1 MNLLG
6 KIKSIGALMLGL
18 TLLFS
23 CEKNGDFGFGSDDVS
38 PVEFSVETV
47 GTSSSVV
54 LLDSISSTNLGVGF
68 IGNIDDPD
76 VGKVKATT
84 YAKMELNEDDLN
96 SISEE
101 AILDSVKLS
110 IKFGYLYKDF
120 AKTVRLK
127 VSLLS
132 EQIEDTLHI
141 TTNSTAISNELVAAG
156 NILIDELD
164 SVYTIDLNMAFASRL
179 FEIMRDE
186 GPEVASQE
194 AFEAAF
200 PGLAFQTEDNS
211 SNAYG
216 IVLDPES
223 SMIDFYYSEVSSTG
237 AVNVPSTHKITLGDL
252 THYFGLE
259 LDRSGTALEGLSNT
273 NEEYSPSSG
282 LRYIQAGAGIVT
294 KIDLSELE
302 TFANL
307 KPEAIV
313 NTAQVSIGPI
323 EEPVDGVTPPTRLL
337 LLLTD
342 SGNRVIRDGQ
352 NFRAIQQDGS
362 NPIGSETP
370 LILLYDEDSKTYT
383 GSITSFVGYYFSD
396 VFRRNQFF
404 IAPPSVNGEL
414 GNVVFRPEDF
424 KLKVFYS
431 ELK

>member
-6 KIKSIGALMLGL
+6 KIKSIGALILGL

-23 CEKNGDFGFGSDDVS
+23 CEKNGDFGFGSDDIS

-47 GTSSSVV
+47 GTNSSVV

-76 VGKVKATT
+76 VGKVKATS
-84 YAKMELNEDDLN
+84 YAQMKLNVSDLN
-96 SISEE
+96 DISEE

-120 AKTVRLK
+120 AKTARLK

-132 EQIEDTLHI
+132 EQIKDTLHI
-141 TTNSTAISNELVAAG
+141 TTNSTAISNELVASG

-164 SVYTIDLNMAFASRL
+164 SVYTINVDMDFANEL
-179 FEIMRDE
+179 FELMRN
-186 GPEVASQE
+186 GSPAVATQE
-194 AFEAAF
+194 AFEAAY
-200 PGLAFQTEDNS
+200 PGLAFQTEDNA

-216 IVLDPES
+216 IVLKPES

-237 AVNVPSTHKITLGDL
+237 AVNVPATHKITIGEL
-252 THYFGLE
+252 THYYGLE
-259 LDRSGTALEGLSNT
+259 LDRSGTALEGLTTT
-273 NEEYSPSSG
+273 NQEYSPSSG
-282 LRYIQAGAGIVT
+282 LRYIQAGAGILT
-294 KIDLSELE
+294 KINLSELQ

-307 KPEAIV
+307 KPNVIV

-323 EEPVDGVTPPTRLL
+323 DDPVNGVTPPTRLL

-342 SGNRVIRDGQ
+342 SGNRVIRDGD

-362 NPIGSETP
+362 NPIGSGTP
-370 LILLYDEDSKTYT
+370 LTLLYDEDSKTYT
-383 GSITSFVGYYFSD
+383 GSITSFIGYYFSD

-414 GNVVFRPEDF
+414 GNLVFRPEDF

>member
-6 KIKSIGALMLGL
+6 KIKSIGALFLGL

-38 PVEFSVETV
+38 PVEFSVESV
-47 GTSSSVV
+47 GTTSSVV

-76 VGKVKATT
+76 VGKLKATS
-84 YAKMELNEDDLN
+84 YAKMELNVSDIKD
-96 SISEE
+96 ISEE

-120 AKTVRLK
+120 AKTARLK

-141 TTNSTAISNELVAAG
+141 TTNSTAISNQLVVSG

-164 SVYTIDLNMAFASRL
+164 SIYTIDVNMDFAEEL
-179 FEIMRDE
+179 FELMRNKS
-186 GPEVASQE
+186 PEVATQE
-194 AFEAAF
+194 AFETAF
-200 PGLAFQTEDNS
+200 PGLAFQTQDNS

-216 IVLDPES
+216 IVLEPES
-223 SMIDFYYSEVSSTG
+223 SKIDFYYSEVSSTG
-237 AVNVPSTHKITLGDL
+237 AVNVPATHQITIGDL
-252 THYFGLE
+252 THYYGLE
-259 LDRSGTALEGLSNT
+259 LDRSGTALEGLTTT
-273 NEEYSPSSG
+273 NQEYSPSSG
-282 LRYIQAGAGIVT
+282 LRYIQAGAGVVT
-294 KIDLSELE
+294 KINFSELE

-307 KPEAIV
+307 KPDVIV
-313 NTAQVSIGPI
+313 NTAQVTIGPI

-342 SGNRVIRDGQ
+342 SGNKAIRDGQ
-352 NFRAIQQDGS
+352 NFRAIQQDGA
-362 NPIGSETP
+362 NPIGSGTP
-370 LILLYDEDSKTYT
+370 LLLLYDDETKIYT
-383 GSITSFVGYYFSD
+383 GSITSFVGYYISD

-404 IAPPSVNGEL
+404 IAPPSINGEL
-414 GNVVFRPEDF
+414 GSLVFRPEDF

>member
-1 MNLLG
+1 MG

-23 CEKNGDFGFGSDDVS
+23 CEKNGDFGFGSDDIS

-76 VGKVKATT
+76 FGKVKATS
-84 YAKMELNEDDLN
+84 YAQMKLNVDDLN
-96 SISEE
+96 DISEE

-120 AKTVRLK
+120 AKTARLK

-132 EQIEDTLHI
+132 EQIKDTLHI
-141 TTNSTAISNELVAAG
+141 TTNSTAISNELVASG

-164 SVYTIDLNMAFASRL
+164 SVYTINVNIDFANEL
-179 FEIMRDE
+179 FELMRN
-186 GPEVASQE
+186 GSPQVATQE
-194 AFEAAF
+194 AFESAF

-211 SNAYG
+211 SNAFG
-216 IVLDPES
+216 IVLEPES

-237 AVNVPSTHKITLGDL
+237 TVNVPATHKITIGEL
-252 THYFGLE
+252 THYYGLE
-259 LDRSGTALEGLSNT
+259 FDRSGTALEGMATT
-273 NEEYSPSSG
+273 NQEYSPSSG

-294 KIDLSELE
+294 KINLSELQ

-307 KPEAIV
+307 KPDVIV

-323 EEPVDGVTPPTRLL
+323 DEPVDGVTPPTRLL

-342 SGNRVIRDGQ
+342 SGNRVIRDGE

-362 NPIGSETP
+362 NPIGSGTA
-370 LILLYDEDSKTYT
+370 LTLLYDEDSKTYT
-383 GSITSFVGYYFSD
+383 GSITSFIGYYFSD

-404 IAPPSVNGEL
+404 IAPSSINGEL

>member
-1 MNLLG
+1 MG
-6 KIKSIGALMLGL
+6 KIKSIGALILGL

-23 CEKNGDFGFGSDDVS
+23 CEKNGDFGFGSDDIS

-76 VGKVKATT
+76 VGKVKATS
-84 YAKMELNEDDLN
+84 YAQMKLNVSDLN
-96 SISEE
+96 DISEE

-110 IKFGYLYKDF
+110 IKFGYLYKNF
-120 AKTVRLK
+120 AKTARLK

-132 EQIEDTLHI
+132 EQIKDTLHI
-141 TTNSTAISNELVAAG
+141 TTNSTAISNELVASG

-164 SVYTIDLNMAFASRL
+164 SVYTINVDMDFANEL
-179 FEIMRDE
+179 FELMRN
-186 GPEVASQE
+186 GSPAVATQE
-194 AFEAAF
+194 AFEASY
-200 PGLAFQTEDNS
+200 PGLAFQTEDNA

-216 IVLDPES
+216 IVLKPES

-237 AVNVPSTHKITLGDL
+237 AVNVPATHKITIGEL
-252 THYFGLE
+252 THYYGLE
-259 LDRSGTALEGLSNT
+259 LDRSGTALEGLTTT
-273 NEEYSPSSG
+273 NQEYSPSSG
-282 LRYIQAGAGIVT
+282 LRYIQAGAGILT
-294 KIDLSELE
+294 KINLSELQ

-307 KPEAIV
+307 KPNVIV

-323 EEPVDGVTPPTRLL
+323 DDPVNGVTPPTRLL

-342 SGNRVIRDGQ
+342 SGNRVIRDGD

-362 NPIGSETP
+362 NPIGSGTP
-370 LILLYDEDSKTYT
+370 LTLLYDEDSKTYT
-383 GSITSFVGYYFSD
+383 GSITSFIGYYFSD

-414 GNVVFRPEDF
+414 GNLVFRPEDF

>member
-23 CEKNGDFGFGSDDVS
+23 CEKNGDFGFGSDDIS

-76 VGKVKATT
+76 FGKVKATS
-84 YAKMELNEDDLN
+84 YAQMKLNVDDLN
-96 SISEE
+96 DISEE

-120 AKTVRLK
+120 AKTARLK

-132 EQIEDTLHI
+132 EQIKDTLHI
-141 TTNSTAISNELVAAG
+141 TTNSTAISNELVASG

-164 SVYTIDLNMAFASRL
+164 SVYTINVNIDFANEL
-179 FEIMRDE
+179 FELMRN
-186 GPEVASQE
+186 GSPQVATQE
-194 AFEAAF
+194 AFESAF

-211 SNAYG
+211 SNAFG
-216 IVLDPES
+216 IVLEPES

-237 AVNVPSTHKITLGDL
+237 TVNVPATHKITIGEL
-252 THYFGLE
+252 THYYGLE
-259 LDRSGTALEGLSNT
+259 FDRSGTALEGMATT
-273 NEEYSPSSG
+273 NQEYSPSSG

-294 KIDLSELE
+294 KINLSELQ

-307 KPEAIV
+307 KPDVIV

-323 EEPVDGVTPPTRLL
+323 DEPVDGVTPPTRLL

-342 SGNRVIRDGQ
+342 SGNRVIRDGE

-362 NPIGSETP
+362 NPIGSGTA
-370 LILLYDEDSKTYT
+370 LTLLYDEDSKTYT
-383 GSITSFVGYYFSD
+383 GSITSFIGYYFSD

-404 IAPPSVNGEL
+404 IAPSSINGEL

>member
-23 CEKNGDFGFGSDDVS
+23 CEKNGDFGFGSDDIS

-68 IGNIDDPD
+68 IGDIDDPD
-76 VGKVKATT
+76 VGKVKATS
-84 YAKMELNEDDLN
+84 YAKMQLNVTDLKA
-96 SISEE
+96 ISEE
-101 AILDSVKLS
+101 AVLDSVKLS

-164 SVYTIDLNMAFASRL
+164 SVYTINVDMDFANEL
-179 FEIMRDE
+179 FELMRNE
-186 GPEVASQE
+186 SPEVATQE
-194 AFEAAF
+194 AFESTF

-211 SNAYG
+211 SNAFG
-216 IVLDPES
+216 IVLEPEITK
-223 SMIDFYYSEVSSTG
+223 IDFYYSEVSSSG
-237 AVNVPSTHKITLGDL
+237 AVNVPTIHEITIGDL
-252 THYFGLE
+252 THYYGLE
-259 LDRSGTALEGLSNT
+259 FDRSGTSLEGLTTT
-273 NEEYSPSSG
+273 NEEYSPTSG

-294 KIDLSELE
+294 KINLSELE

-307 KPEAIV
+307 KPDVIV

-323 EEPVDGVTPPTRLL
+323 DEPVDGVTPPTRLL

-342 SGNRVIRDGQ
+342 SGNRVIRDGE

-362 NPIGSETP
+362 NPIGSGTP
-370 LILLYDEDSKTYT
+370 LTLLYDEDSKTYT
-383 GSITSFVGYYFSD
+383 GSITSFIGYYFSE

>member
-6 KIKSIGALMLGL
+6 KIKSIGALLLGL

-23 CEKNGDFGFGSDDVS
+23 CEKNGGFGFGSDDVS
-38 PVEFSVETV
+38 PVEFSVEAV
-47 GTSSSVV
+47 GTTSTVV

-76 VGKVKATT
+76 VGKLKATS
-84 YAKMELNEDDLN
+84 YAKMKLNVDDIN
-96 SISEE
+96 DISND
-101 AILDSVKLS
+101 AVLDSVRLS
-110 IKFGYLYKDF
+110 LKFGYLYKDF

-132 EQIEDTLHI
+132 EEIADTLHI
-141 TTNSTAISNELVAAG
+141 TTNSTAISNEIVAAG

-164 SVYTIDLNMAFASRL
+164 SIYTIDVDMAFADEL
-179 FEIMRDE
+179 FELMRNE
-186 GPEVASQE
+186 SPEVATQE

-216 IVLDPES
+216 VVLEPKS
-223 SMIDFYYSEVSSTG
+223 SKIDFYYSEVSSTG
-237 AVNVPSTHKITLGDL
+237 AVDVPSTHQITIGDL
-252 THYFGLE
+252 THYYGLE
-259 LDRSGTALEGLSNT
+259 LDRSGTPLEGLTVT
-273 NEEYSPSSG
+273 NQEYSPNSG

-294 KIDLSELE
+294 KINFSELE

-307 KPEAIV
+307 KPDVII

-352 NFRAIQQDGS
+352 SFRAIQQDGT
-362 NPIGSETP
+362 NPIGSGSP
-370 LILLYDEDSKTYT
+370 LTLLYDEDSKTYT

-404 IAPPSVNGEL
+404 IAPPSINGEL